1 MNLCNILKMNLDLIE
16 KQFELSSREIF
27 KSLGVIQ
34 DLLKNEKPK
43 KKVYRK
49 KKVSDGNIDL
59 NREECIDKSEC
70 IDRSEYIRIERTKQE
85 IERDIYPE
93 RIVYEKTPTKP
104 RKKKKKI
111 GFSYSTFVV
120 DTSSSSED

>member
-1 MNLCNILKMNLDLIE
+1 MNLDHIE
-16 KQFELSSREIF
+16 RKFELSSRKIF

-43 KKVYRK
+43 KVYRK
-49 KKVSDGNIDL
+49 KKVSEGNRDL
-59 NREECIDKSEC
+59 NCEECINKSEC
-70 IDRSEYIRIERTKQE
+70 IDKSEYIRIERTKEE

>member
-1 MNLCNILKMNLDLIE
+1 MNLDHIE
-16 KQFELSSREIF
+16 RQFELSSREIF

-49 KKVSDGNIDL
+49 KKVSDRNRDL
-59 NREECIDKSEC
+59 NSEECIDKSEC
-70 IDRSEYIRIERTKQE
+70 IDKKSECINKSERINKSEYIRIERTKQE

-111 GFSYSTFVV
+111 GFSYSTF
-120 DTSSSSED
+120 